1 MTDHLDDRREENLR
15 AMRSPSSL
23 LLAVLSIGAVILASV
38 FYDHP
43 LMKQPQI
50 MASLRQYVSA
60 H

>member
-1 MTDHLDDRREENLR
+1 MMELRHQREENLR
-15 AMRSPSSL
+15 AMRSPASIALGVGSIAVVV
-23 LLAVLSIGAVILASV
+23 LACV

-50 MASLRQYVSA
+50 FASLRHHVTA